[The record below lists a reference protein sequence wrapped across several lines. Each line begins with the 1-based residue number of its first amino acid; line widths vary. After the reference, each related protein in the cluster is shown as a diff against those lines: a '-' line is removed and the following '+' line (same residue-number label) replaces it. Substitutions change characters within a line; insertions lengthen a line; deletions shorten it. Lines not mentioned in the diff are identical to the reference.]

1 MGKRSGLC
9 ILCGGEMKNDIVDLE
24 LWVDGT
30 LRIIKD
36 IPARVCLQC
45 GEEAIS
51 AEVAKQIDEL
61 LDSEVE
67 PFTYVSVPVYR
78 IPIPQQ
84 E

>member
-1 MGKRSGLC
+1 MSKGSGLC
-9 ILCGGEMKNDIVDLE
+9 VLCGGERKDDIVDLE

-36 IPARVCLQC
+36 VPARVCLQC
-45 GEEAIS
+45 GEKTIS

-61 LDSEVE
+61 LDSEAG
-67 PFTYVSVPVYR
+67 PSAYVSVPVYR
-78 IPIPQQ
+78 IPVPQQ